1 MLKNLNIKTK
11 LIFTTIFGLTVMSVI
26 LGFISVN
33 KGKESLMRKSYDA
46 LTSSRDNKAQQIQ
59 AFFDETTSNISI
71 LAQGLNLEKLL
82 NDTLDAYDEIGTDET
97 KSFDISN
104 SVVIKSKEYHE
115 KFFQNYLKEYSYDDI
130 ILIEAETGHVLYTA
144 TKKSDY
150 GSNLKFG
157 KLKTSGLAK
166 VWEETLKN
174 KRVTLVDMSSYAP
187 NNNAPSMFI
196 GAPISEYGSVIA
208 VLVFRLSDKS
218 FNSIMQFRKGYGKTQ
233 EDYLV
238 GSDYLMRSNSY
249 LDPKGHSLQA
259 SFKNPKKG
267 MAKTKASISAL
278 KGKVNT
284 EMAENYKGISVLSA
298 YNHIKIGQDFTW
310 AILSEIEEAEVL
322 IIPNELR
329 IQIIIIALV
338 LLVMLSFIT
347 YIIINKGIIT
357 PLNNFQ
363 EGLLN
368 FFKYLNRENKDVQAL
383 DDKSNDE
390 IGKMAKVVNE
400 NINKTKMGIEED
412 KKVINETIAVLA
424 EFEQGDLSQRV
435 NVSSSNPAL
444 QELTT
449 LLNKMGSNLENNIEH
464 ILDVLDKYSN
474 YNYHDRVDT
483 KGIKEHILKLALG
496 INALGDSTTQMLIEN
511 KTNGLT
517 LDHSSDIL
525 LVNVDILNKNS
536 NASAAA
542 LEQTAAALE
551 EVTSNIS
558 QNAQNIV
565 LMAKY
570 AKELEVSAS
579 EGEKLANDTS
589 SSMTQIDEQVNAIN
603 DSISVI
609 DQI

>member
-298 YNHIKIGQDFTW
+298 YNNIKIGQDFTW

-368 FFKYLNRENKDVQAL
+368 FFKYLNTY
-383 DDKSNDE
+383 
-390 IGKMAKVVNE
+390 IY
-400 NINKTKMGIEED
+400 
-412 KKVINETIAVLA
+412 
-424 EFEQGDLSQRV
+424 
-435 NVSSSNPAL
+435 
-444 QELTT
+444 
-449 LLNKMGSNLENNIEH
+449 LL
-464 ILDVLDKYSN
+464 
-474 YNYHDRVDT
+474 
-483 KGIKEHILKLALG
+483 IK
-496 INALGDSTTQMLIEN
+496 
-511 KTNGLT
+511 
-517 LDHSSDIL
+517 
-525 LVNVDILNKNS
+525 
-536 NASAAA
+536 
-542 LEQTAAALE
+542 
-551 EVTSNIS
+551 
-558 QNAQNIV
+558 
-565 LMAKY
+565 
-570 AKELEVSAS
+570 
-579 EGEKLANDTS
+579 
-589 SSMTQIDEQVNAIN
+589 
-603 DSISVI
+603 
-609 DQI
+609 